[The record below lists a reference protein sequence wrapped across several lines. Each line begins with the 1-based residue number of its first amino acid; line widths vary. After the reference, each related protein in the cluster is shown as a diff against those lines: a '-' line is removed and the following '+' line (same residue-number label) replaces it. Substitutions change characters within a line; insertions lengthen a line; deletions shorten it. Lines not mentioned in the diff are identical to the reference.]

1 MLVLGAVLIA
11 VAFAALSNGLSLVTR
26 TRETLIAAA
35 TALVL
40 PLSFLSFA
48 FMQANLVPGWIA
60 GIARYNPVNWAVEA
74 GRSALAV
81 QVHWTTV
88 GSYMLFLVASVAVS
102 GVLATRAFPS
112 YQRSI

>member
-60 GIARYNPVNWAVEA
+60 G
-74 GRSALAV
+74 GRPL
-81 QVHWTTV
+81 QP
-88 GSYMLFLVASVAVS
+88 GEL
-102 GVLATRAFPS
+102 GGRNRAEFAAC
-112 YQRSI
+112 QRSI